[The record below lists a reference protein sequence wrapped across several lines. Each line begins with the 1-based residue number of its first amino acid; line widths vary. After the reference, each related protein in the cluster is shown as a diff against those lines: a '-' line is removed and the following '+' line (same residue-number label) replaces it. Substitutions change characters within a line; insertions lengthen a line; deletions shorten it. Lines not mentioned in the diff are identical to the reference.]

1 MVGDA
6 TSQIANHYKKLFRFP
21 PLRVGVFFLVFYCII
36 LSLPFYRYG
45 NLNMFC
51 FLFLSFFVIISVIA
65 VLDTFLTSFSLIS
78 SFRRLL
84 FANLFQFFPLLL
96 FSILSSIIIF
106 LVPISFNLYLKMF
119 TFWMLFTINLRYF
132 ILYAIFYQ
140 NHLYSI
146 IHSLIFL
153 LPFSIILL
161 YLNKYN
167 ISFDFI
173 IFVLAI
179 NLFFTI
185 IVSMYIKFID
195 KVGFELLNFSSFK
208 ILVSY
213 LYSWVCAEPS
223 YLESILEYHSV
234 NSEIETYQIEFINDN
249 KKLYLVVPGIHP
261 GPFAPIGSYN
271 LPYEIIN
278 FYKLQNINSIVFH
291 SPSSHDV
298 NLPSKQEVKN
308 YLFSLK
314 NGMYIS
320 KGSLCTKPVRVCKNK
335 VTATGLKF
343 GDIIL
348 VFITFAPYGIEDLP
362 SEIYAYVKEF
372 ETNGIKKVILIDS
385 HNALGPLPSSE
396 DVDDLKNC
404 LSELIKKIKEEP
416 VYTFKYNFIQKSF
429 PEFKEIGPAG
439 ASCLLLLIDNCPF
452 VIYSID
458 SNNATPQIRSF
469 LEEELQKKGLIL
481 IEICTTDS
489 HFSSGKVL
497 SEKGYYALGELSD
510 YNCIISQL
518 VDMATK
524 LLDSP
529 LQGVFKSFYCK
540 SNQKILGHSQIDAY
554 SRFLNITLTRA
565 KRGALI
571 LFLLSILLF
580 ASTMIF
586 YPS

>member
-1 MVGDA
+1 
-6 TSQIANHYKKLFRFP
+6 
-21 PLRVGVFFLVFYCII
+21 
-36 LSLPFYRYG
+36 
-45 NLNMFC
+45 
-51 FLFLSFFVIISVIA
+51 
-65 VLDTFLTSFSLIS
+65 
-78 SFRRLL
+78 
-84 FANLFQFFPLLL
+84 
-96 FSILSSIIIF
+96 
-106 LVPISFNLYLKMF
+106 MF

-132 ILYAIFYQ
+132 ILYVIFYQ

-146 IHSLIFL
+146 IHSLILL
-153 LPFSIILL
+153 LPFSIVLL
-161 YLNKYN
+161 YLKNN

-185 IVSMYIKFID
+185 IVTVYMKFID
-195 KVGFELLNFSSFK
+195 KIGFKLLNFSSFK

-213 LYSWVCAEPS
+213 LYSWVCTEPS
-223 YLESILEYHSV
+223 YLESILEYHSI

-298 NLPSKQEVKN
+298 NLPSKEEVKN

-314 NGMYIS
+314 NGVYIS

-343 GDIIL
+343 EDIIL

-362 SEIYAYVKEF
+362 SEIYAYVKEL
-372 ETNGIKKVILIDS
+372 ETNGIKKIILIDS

-416 VYTFKYNFIQKSF
+416 AYTFKYNFIQKSF
-429 PEFKEIGPAG
+429 QEFKEIGPAG
-439 ASCLLLLIDNCPF
+439 VSCLLLLIDNCPF

-458 SNNATPQIRSF
+458 SNNAIPQIRSY

-510 YNCIISQL
+510 YNYIISQL
-518 VDMATK
+518 VDMTTK

-529 LQGVFKSFYCK
+529 LQGFFKSFYCK
-540 SNQKILGHSQIDAY
+540 SNQKILGNSQIDAY
-554 SRFLNITLTRA
+554 SRFLNIALTRA

-571 LFLLSILLF
+571 LFVLSILLF
-580 ASTMIF
+580 ASIMIF
-586 YPS
+586 YLS